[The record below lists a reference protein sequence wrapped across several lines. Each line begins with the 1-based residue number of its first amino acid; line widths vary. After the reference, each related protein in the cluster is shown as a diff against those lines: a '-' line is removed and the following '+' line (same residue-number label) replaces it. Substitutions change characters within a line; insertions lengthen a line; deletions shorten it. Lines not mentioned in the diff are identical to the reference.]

1 MTEENISQEFRL
13 KNVNKTRSYFIE
25 EINQHELIMNWYS
38 KLDSIEIFISKTL
51 IDSGIIHGEFVLVN
65 NVVKEYD
72 NTKEIIK
79 TL

>member
-13 KNVNKTRSYFIE
+13 KNVNETRSYFIE

-38 KLDSIEIFISKTL
+38 KLDSIEIFICKTL

-72 NTKEIIK
+72 DTKEIIK